1 MKKIILFST
10 AILALGFAS
19 CKKDYTCTCTSA
31 GSSTATVT
39 KLIGVSKKTAKANC
53 VSTITT
59 GTGASAGLAYVETCT
74 LAK

>member
-10 AILALGFAS
+10 AILALGFTS
-19 CKKDYTCTCTSA
+19 CKKDYTCTCVGT
-31 GSSTATVT
+31 GSSTATIT

-53 VSTITT
+53 VSSTTT
-59 GTGASAGLAYVETCT
+59 GTGLSSGYVNVQTCT